1 MLLDFK
7 DIFVIWEKVIELGD
21 ENRFW
26 DILTVA
32 LERYVLFLIEAKFNI
47 SDEFWKSENSK

>member
-47 SDEFWKSENSK
+47 SDEFWKSENSE